1 MSGEQ
6 MNWLSNPINR
16 VWLALVVATLAS
28 YSLGEQMAGSAWH
41 AWGVALVFTLALAK
55 GKWVAD
61 VFMGLRT
68 APALW
73 RRVVLGWLL
82 LLTVSLGGLSLLG

>member
-1 MSGEQ
+1 MSARLLNE
-6 MNWLSNPINR
+6 LRTPINR
-16 VWLALVVATLAS
+16 VWLTLVAATLAS
-28 YSLGEQMAGSAWH
+28 YSLGEQMTGSTWH
-41 AWGVALVFTLALAK
+41 AWGVLMVFTLALAK

-82 LLTVSLGGLSLLG
+82 VLAVSLGGLSLLG

>member
-28 YSLGEQMAGSAWH
+28 YTLGEQMAGSAWH
-41 AWGVALVFTLALAK
+41 AWGVALVFALALAK